1 MTQIDK
7 ALKTSRRVVR
17 NAGTAANAAISG
29 GEMLNAA
36 GEVVAARM
44 SIMAAG
50 MADPSRVDLKEM
62 ALMGSEKV
70 EALSASAAATARTF
84 AEVGGRLSAG
94 AVAEMGLASRAA
106 AEVVA
111 ARTPAAAVQAQYG
124 YALGWWSRA
133 LSQAL
138 ILNTEMLKVQT
149 EAMRPIHKAAVD
161 NAKRLKR

>member
-1 MTQIDK
+1 MTR
-7 ALKTSRRVVR
+7 KTKTPSPV
-17 NAGTAANAAISG
+17 SS
-29 GEMLNAA
+29 GEMMNAA

-50 MADPSRVDLKEM
+50 MADPSKVDLKEM

-94 AVAEMGLASRAA
+94 AVTEMGLASRAV
-106 AEVVA
+106 AEVA
-111 ARTPAAAVQAQYG
+111 AAKTPAAVVQAQYG

-138 ILNTEMLKVQT
+138 TLNTEMLKVQT

>member
-1 MTQIDK
+1 M
-7 ALKTSRRVVR
+7 
-17 NAGTAANAAISG
+17 
-29 GEMLNAA
+29 
-36 GEVVAARM
+36 
-44 SIMAAG
+44 
-50 MADPSRVDLKEM
+50 
-62 ALMGSEKV
+62 
-70 EALSASAAATARTF
+70 
-84 AEVGGRLSAG
+84 SAG